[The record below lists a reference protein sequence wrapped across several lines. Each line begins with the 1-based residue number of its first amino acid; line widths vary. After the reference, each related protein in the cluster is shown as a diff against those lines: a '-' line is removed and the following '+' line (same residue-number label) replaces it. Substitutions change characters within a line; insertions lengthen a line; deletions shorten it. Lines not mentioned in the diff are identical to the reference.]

1 MRIGSE
7 HTPTE
12 DADDEIV
19 LALAQSQSRVL
30 LTEEQDF
37 GLLAYAGGHDT
48 AGVLDSLAGRGA
60 KLSWTGAR
68 RCGEWKSGQGRYE
81 AEPGDRVTTD
91 RAVNESRIGGV
102 RICANKVVACVR
114 LSTLPPNIRSQ
125 DARQFT
131 SAQHF
136 HQFEGLAV
144 AIPWG
149 FESPLPHHLLNLAFY
164 ALPEAQFRAPI
175 SLRRAGY
182 ASRSAGYTRVQDGT
196 QCAVRSES

>member
-102 RICANKVVACVR
+102 RICANKV
-114 LSTLPPNIRSQ
+114 
-125 DARQFT
+125 
-131 SAQHF
+131 
-136 HQFEGLAV
+136 
-144 AIPWG
+144 
-149 FESPLPHHLLNLAFY
+149 
-164 ALPEAQFRAPI
+164 AL
-175 SLRRAGY
+175 
-182 ASRSAGYTRVQDGT
+182 T
-196 QCAVRSES
+196 RSETRCVSNAVLQARIDRRSERGRSTCGSRLKRVL

>member
-102 RICANKVVACVR
+102 RICANKVVAGVR
-114 LSTLPPNIRSQ
+114 SSTHLLNIRSWNP
-125 DARQFT
+125 RQFAT
-131 SAQHF
+131 AQ
-136 HQFEGLAV
+136 QICQLEGLAV

-149 FESPLPHHLLNLAFY
+149 FESPLPTTFLNSVA
-164 ALPEAQFRAPI
+164 I
-175 SLRRAGY
+175 T
-182 ASRSAGYTRVQDGT
+182 RSVSTD
-196 QCAVRSES
+196 VRSPKPGLAAGRSGVARPAVHA

>member
-60 KLSWTGAR
+60 KLSW
-68 RCGEWKSGQGRYE
+68 
-81 AEPGDRVTTD
+81 PGTVT
-91 RAVNESRIGGV
+91 V
-102 RICANKVVACVR
+102 K
-114 LSTLPPNIRSQ
+114 
-125 DARQFT
+125 
-131 SAQHF
+131 
-136 HQFEGLAV
+136 
-144 AIPWG
+144 
-149 FESPLPHHLLNLAFY
+149 
-164 ALPEAQFRAPI
+164 
-175 SLRRAGY
+175 
-182 ASRSAGYTRVQDGT
+182 
-196 QCAVRSES
+196 